1 MLKTARPRRSVLYMP
16 GSNSRALEKGR
27 SLPADALILD
37 LEDAVAPDAKREA
50 RAKIVAA
57 LQQGG
62 YGRRE
67 IIVRING
74 LDSDWGNEDLEELA
88 TAGADALLL
97 PKVESAEMVRQAE
110 ALMVAAG
117 APEELALMCM
127 METPLGILKAAEIA
141 AASPRLSCLVMGT
154 SDLVKDLNA
163 LHTPERLPV
172 LTALSLCVLA
182 ARANGLAVVDG
193 VHLDLNDA
201 EGFAAQCLQGRQL
214 GFDGKTLIHPKTIE
228 KANEVFGPSAAEV
241 AEAQRIIEV
250 HAAAVKEGQGVAVLD
265 GKLIENLHVETARKT
280 VSLAQT
286 IAELER
292 SNTEQEEA

>member
-172 LTALSLCVLA
+172 LTALSLCILA
-182 ARANGLAVVDG
+182 ARANRLAVVDG

>member
-228 KANEVFGPSAAEV
+228 KANEVFGPSAADV